1 MLMTQLDANRAEVA
15 VTCCIITISQQALA
29 LFLSQEIYCMYHD
42 FNSINHLSA
51 EHDYLSA
58 IYLFIQPPKLETVFI
73 HIRLDVH
80 I

>member
-1 MLMTQLDANRAEVA
+1 MLSLIMLMTQLDANRAEVA
-15 VTCCIITISQQALA
+15 VTCCIIPISQQALA

-58 IYLFIQPPKLETVFI
+58 ILFIYLFNPQS
-73 HIRLDVH
+73 
-80 I
+80 